1 MRLGKRARKL
11 WLVVHIASAGVWIG
25 MDVVMAV
32 LVFTGMTTGDPQ
44 VEGLAYQA
52 LGLFAVWPMLIS
64 GVVCLISGVVL
75 GIGTKYGL
83 VQYWWVAVK
92 FVMNIVLC
100 LAVWFALRPG
110 VEAAAAHGGEMPSDM
125 IFPPIVSTTALIIAT
140 VLSVFKPWGRVR
152 RGA

>member
-11 WLVVHIASAGVWIG
+11 WLVVHIASAGAWIG
-25 MDVVMAV
+25 MDIVMGV
-32 LVFTGMTTGDPQ
+32 LILAGMMTGGE
-44 VEGLAYQA
+44 VESVAYQA
-52 LGLFAVWPMLIS
+52 LGLFAVWPMLVS

-75 GIGTKYGL
+75 GIGTKYG
-83 VQYWWVAVK
+83 VVRYWWVAVK

-110 VEAAAAHGGEMPSDM
+110 VEAAAAQGGEMPSDL